1 MLCVVDIGN
10 TNIVIAL
17 MESSDNICFSG
28 RIITNRDLTK
38 DNFKKELS
46 EVIGKSSYGI
56 KDIEGVIISSVVPEV
71 TESVKQGMV
80 ELTGVNVIVMSCEL
94 NLGLTISMDNPHKV
108 GCDLIADAVAVNE
121 EYSGVTAIFDM
132 GTATTCSLVK
142 ENEYL
147 GTIIIPG
154 VVISQNALSEKA
166 SQLPK
171 LSLDSMGDFKVRLM
185 GKNTVESMTS
195 GMIYGNAA
203 MIDGI
208 IERIEDEMGIK
219 VSVVATGGIA
229 ELIVPHCK
237 KNIVLDKNLLLK
249 GLWYTYKRNVCG

>member
-10 TNIVIAL
+10 TNIVIAI
-17 MESSDNICFSG
+17 MESSNNICFTG
-28 RIITNRDLTK
+28 RIITRRDLTK
-38 DNFKKELS
+38 DNFKKEVS
-46 EVIGKSSYGI
+46 EVIGKSSYSMNNIG
-56 KDIEGVIISSVVPEV
+56 GVIISSVVPEI
-71 TESVKQGMV
+71 TQNVKQGMI
-80 ELTGVNVIVMSCEL
+80 ELTDVNVIVMGCEL
-94 NLGLTISMDNPHKV
+94 NLGITISMDNPDKV
-108 GCDLIADAVAVNE
+108 GCDLIADAVAVTQ

-154 VVISQNALSEKA
+154 VVISQNALYEKA

-171 LSLDSMGDFKVRLM
+171 LSLDSIGDFKVRLM

-208 IERIEDEMGIK
+208 IERIEDEMGSK

-229 ELIVPHCK
+229 ELIVPYCK

-249 GLWYTYKRNVCG
+249 GLWYTYKRNVCD

>member
-10 TNIVIAL
+10 TNIVIAI
-17 MESSDNICFSG
+17 MESSNNICFTG
-28 RIITNRDLTK
+28 RIITRRDLTK
-38 DNFKKELS
+38 DNFKKEVS
-46 EVIGKSSYGI
+46 EVIGKSSYSMNNI
-56 KDIEGVIISSVVPEV
+56 DGVIISSVVPEI
-71 TESVKQGMV
+71 TQNVKQGMI
-80 ELTGVNVIVMSCEL
+80 ELTDVNVIVMGCEL
-94 NLGLTISMDNPHKV
+94 NLGITISMDNPDKV
-108 GCDLIADAVAVNE
+108 GCDLIADAVAVTQ

-154 VVISQNALSEKA
+154 VVISQNALYEKA

-171 LSLDSMGDFKVRLM
+171 LSLDSIGDFKVRLM

-208 IERIEDEMGIK
+208 IDRIEDEMGSK

-229 ELIVPHCK
+229 ELIVPYCK

-249 GLWYTYKRNVCG
+249 GLWYTYKRNVCD